1 MTTTICRVAEG
12 RLKAGCQPRHG
23 RLGLVADTGEVYV
36 EAQQRLLGL
45 IESSGDAGL
54 TRPVPACPDWRVRD
68 VVAHVA
74 GLAIDVIDGGLP
86 ADFDLLEQWRD
97 PAVAALRDDMT
108 ARQVETRR
116 PRELDDVVA
125 EWRTRTPDL
134 LAVLRGERQAAQT
147 LPFGMDAI
155 LVTDLT
161 VHEQDI
167 RGALGAPG
175 GRDAAGVGVG
185 LAAYGFGVGHRL
197 TALGL
202 PALEVRYDA
211 KSRTFGPG
219 EPAASVSAEKFELF
233 RAFAGRRSRKQIEG
247 YDWTGDPEPYLA
259 LIPAYGERSD
269 ALDE

>member
-1 MTTTICRVAEG
+1 
-12 RLKAGCQPRHG
+12 
-23 RLGLVADTGEVYV
+23 VADTGEVYV
-36 EAQQRLLGL
+36 ATQQRLLGL
-45 IESSGDAGL
+45 IESAGDGGL
-54 TRPVPACPDWRVRD
+54 ARPVPACPDWTVRD

-74 GLAIDVIDGGLP
+74 GLGIDVVDGGLP

-108 ARQVETRR
+108 ARQVDSRR
-116 PRELDDVVA
+116 PRELNDVVT
-125 EWRTRTPDL
+125 EWRARTPDL
-134 LAVLRGERQAAQT
+134 LAVLRGERPAVQT

-167 RGALGAPG
+167 RGALGTAG
-175 GRDAAGVGVG
+175 GRDAPGVGIG

-202 PALEVRYDA
+202 PALEVRYDG
-211 KSRTFGPG
+211 KSRTVGPG
-219 EPAASVSAEKFELF
+219 ETGASVAGEKFELF

-247 YDWTGDPEPYLA
+247 YDWTGDPEPYLG
-259 LIPAYGERSD
+259 LIPAYGERGD